1 MGDFVAHDHK
11 SVWNHLD
18 SQLQWGSSNFALNP
32 VKDKDG
38 VMKYRAEEIVEV
50 MKTHYEDLLTY
61 DPDGKIG
68 NNEYWD
74 SVELGEGRTEMFELN
89 LRPTWLDI
97 LVTIQKA
104 NRNTAT
110 GKDGV
115 HINVLKAMV
124 LEECMMEIAWENP
137 EFQQPDNVRVD
148 LPEDKL
154 PEEPVTPMGKAFY
167 SLILN
172 VWETG
177 CILKQWSEVQI
188 VNLHKGGNTD
198 DVNNYRGISLI
209 SCAFKVL
216 LSLMATCLSKA
227 SEETGLISK
236 EQGGFRKR
244 EEAVAQATALAE
256 IVRRR
261 WIKGKVTYGAFID
274 FKKAYDRVY
283 HEHLF

>member
-1 MGDFVAHDHK
+1 MGNFVAHDHK

-74 SVELGEGRTEMFELN
+74 IVELGEGRTEMFELN
-89 LRPTWLDI
+89 LRPTWPDI

-124 LEECMMEIAWENP
+124 
-137 EFQQPDNVRVD
+137 VRSWPHFSFLFG
-148 LPEDKL
+148 LP
-154 PEEPVTPMGKAFY
+154 PCYVIPIT
-167 SLILN
+167 
-172 VWETG
+172 
-177 CILKQWSEVQI
+177 
-188 VNLHKGGNTD
+188 
-198 DVNNYRGISLI
+198 
-209 SCAFKVL
+209 
-216 LSLMATCLSKA
+216 LSLVLTTFCLPRLWTIYKPRTVVLGQDYLCFILGS
-227 SEETGLISK
+227 IS
-236 EQGGFRKR
+236 
-244 EEAVAQATALAE
+244 
-256 IVRRR
+256 
-261 WIKGKVTYGAFID
+261 
-274 FKKAYDRVY
+274 
-283 HEHLF
+283 